1 MTHVS
6 DTFWATVP
14 SISALSGN
22 NAIYISN
29 REGKE
34 IWEENHFNVNL
45 LKSCCLKT
53 DCFFLILKNAFG
65 LSWWLN
71 SHYVSI
77 MEQELDGEYIFL
89 ERLHDGGR
97 GGGRLWEAVD

>member
-34 IWEENHFNVNL
+34 I
-45 LKSCCLKT
+45 
-53 DCFFLILKNAFG
+53 
-65 LSWWLN
+65 
-71 SHYVSI
+71 
-77 MEQELDGEYIFL
+77 
-89 ERLHDGGR
+89 
-97 GGGRLWEAVD
+97 